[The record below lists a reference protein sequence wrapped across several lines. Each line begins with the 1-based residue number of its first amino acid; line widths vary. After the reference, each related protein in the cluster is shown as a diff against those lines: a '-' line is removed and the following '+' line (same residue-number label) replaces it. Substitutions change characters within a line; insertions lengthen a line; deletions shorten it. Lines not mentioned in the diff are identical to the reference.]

1 MTNAEE
7 KNILTNKDSNIA
19 ITSEEEP
26 VLSLLVKPNPKLH
39 VCVNDFTQR
48 CARSLKYFL
57 PGTRISFLK
66 QVSDWLNSPEMQK
79 EENFGTEHKKQKN
92 NRTIF
97 WLSGDAGTGKTIM
110 SSRLI
115 QLEYNHSLIGWH
127 FCSHT
132 NILQNSTVSIIE
144 SVSGMISA
152 NLPEYD
158 AAISDLDQDEL
169 KEAKEKNDSMK
180 VFELLF
186 TKPLNKMAP
195 PTDINGKICPK
206 LIVVDALDEI
216 YEIYLEEFLRIIRDG
231 CSELPSWVKIFI
243 TSRRYDII
251 KKYLFA
257 KHNPIELLVDN
268 AEQRNDV
275 LIYIFHLVQK
285 YATREVSWDDLEV
298 KVEKEFELPEG
309 SLKNELRTLEVHLNR
324 SRFLALRSAK

>member
-7 KNILTNKDSNIA
+7 KNILPNKDSNIA

-92 NRTIF
+92 NRTVF

-216 YEIYLEEFLRIIRDG
+216 YEIYLEAFLRIIRDG
-231 CSELPSWVKIFI
+231 CSELPPWVKIFI

-257 KHNPIELLVDN
+257 KVSFTIAN
-268 AEQRNDV
+268 
-275 LIYIFHLVQK
+275 IFVVWMQH
-285 YATREVSWDDLEV
+285 T
-298 KVEKEFELPEG
+298 
-309 SLKNELRTLEVHLNR
+309 
-324 SRFLALRSAK
+324 